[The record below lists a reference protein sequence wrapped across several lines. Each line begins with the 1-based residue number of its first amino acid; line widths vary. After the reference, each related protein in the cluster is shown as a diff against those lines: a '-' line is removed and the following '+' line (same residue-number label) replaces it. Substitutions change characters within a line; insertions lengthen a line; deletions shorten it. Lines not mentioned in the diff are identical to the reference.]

1 MTEERPW
8 LKPHA
13 VNPAATEPQPATR
26 LRPLIYVY
34 DLPSDFN
41 TRLLQVGCM
50 SPDWPPLAK
59 PSAPE
64 LIIDGH
70 AAERLWP

>member
-1 MTEERPW
+1 MTADRPW

-13 VNPAATEPQPATR
+13 VNPAAAELQPATR

-41 TRLLQVGCM
+41 TRLLQVGCI
-50 SPDWPPLAK
+50 SIDWPPFTNHQPLDDNK
-59 PSAPE
+59 CPRS
-64 LIIDGH
+64 
-70 AAERLWP
+70 